1 MIIKS
6 ALSRVFAL
14 SLREDSKVEGTLQGK
29 ILAMLVEEPASGTDL
44 MKKLNINSPG
54 TIYPALKV
62 LRENGLIEYAPKR
75 VPGKKLYVLSET
87 GILELKKIMLGIGR
101 GYFSRHLE
109 TYSPHLL
116 DVLSEMMI
124 EIKPGQKVLS
134 TMLFE
139 PIQRWL
145 EKTDATF
152 LPIFEEIH
160 GNYDVILCGTVGTLM
175 VYGWRE
181 DEFTN
186 YLTNLLKRLTP
197 GGTLITVDIE
207 KTDNI
212 FVDMFFKEV
221 LGFQRVPG
229 LSKEELRTLL
239 INYNLE
245 VRMILSRMGILV
257 GVSTKH

>member
-1 MIIKS
+1 M
-6 ALSRVFAL
+6 
-14 SLREDSKVEGTLQGK
+14 SLNEDSKVEGTLQGK
-29 ILAMLVEEPASGTDL
+29 ILAILVEEPASGTDL

-62 LRENGLIEYAPKR
+62 LRENGLIEYAPKK
-75 VPGKKLYVLSET
+75 VPGKKLYTLSKT

-109 TYSPHLL
+109 NYSHHLL
-116 DVLSEMMI
+116 DVMSEMMI
-124 EIKPGQKVLS
+124 EIKPKQKILS

-139 PIQRWL
+139 PIQHWL

-152 LPIFEEIH
+152 LPAFEEIK
-160 GNYDVILCGTVGTLM
+160 GNFDVILCGSVGTLM

-186 YLTNLLKRLTP
+186 YLANLLKSLTP

-229 LSKEELRTLL
+229 LSEEELKELL
-239 INYNLE
+239 MGYNLE
-245 VRMILSRMGILV
+245 VKKIISRMGILV
-257 GVSTKH
+257 GVSKKL